1 MIRLL
6 KRFGAPMLAAFAGV
20 GILLPLVF
28 WGIPNNNDLANHYHF
43 AVPFYEAIKQ
53 GNLLPGWLA
62 TSNFGYGDPVVR
74 FYPPALYYLMALG
87 RAITGNWYAASL
99 FALMLVSALGSL
111 GAYFWARSF
120 VPARIAV
127 WAAVFYA
134 FMPYHLAEVYQAA
147 QLAEFAGGAAL
158 MFALGFTK
166 RVCDGGR
173 TREVLGLA
181 TAYALLVLSHLPLA
195 VFGSV
200 ALMLYALMSLPKDR
214 KSVTVIRL
222 ATSVG
227 LGLAASAFHWV
238 RLVAEL
244 NWILADGINP
254 DPLLDYRKN
263 FIFSSFSPEKSETI
277 WWMGLLLIGTLAM
290 FLPALV
296 TLLKRFGLP
305 NRRSLIAIGLLT
317 IFSLLMCTSLSKPIW
332 VALPFLR
339 LAQHPFRWL
348 AVGSVAAP
356 IVMAASVP
364 FWVRQFKD
372 GRRPIAIAM
381 AGLVIISITFSV
393 SQTIRGAT
401 YLSRTAFEQMLQL
414 LNEAPG
420 INQWLPVWANAAAEG
435 KPAYEKCAPPVTGKR
450 VEAGT
455 RTLRIGNWQDLTR
468 TFEVGPGS
476 PLDARVAT
484 FYYPHW
490 IASTNGQTLPTR
502 PGDDGALL
510 ISLPPE
516 QATVSLEFRE
526 PPRTMISIVAS
537 IISWTLLASLL
548 IFGSFADRRRQH
560 DAIASRPAPAR
571 QVFQS

>member
-6 KRFGAPMLAAFAGV
+6 KQFAPPMFAALAGV
-20 GILLPLVF
+20 GILLPLAF

-62 TSNFGYGDPVVR
+62 SSNFGYGDPVVR

-87 RAITGNWYAASL
+87 RAITGNWYAGSL
-99 FALMLVSALGSL
+99 FALTLVSALGSL

-147 QLAEFAGGAAL
+147 QLAEFAAGAAL
-158 MFALGFTK
+158 MFSLGFTK
-166 RVCDGGR
+166 RVCDDGR
-173 TREVLGLA
+173 TRNALGLA
-181 TAYALLVLSHLPLA
+181 AAYAFLVLSHLPLA

-200 ALMLYALMSLPKDR
+200 ALLLYALMSLPKGR
-214 KSVTVIRL
+214 KSVTVVRL

-244 NWILADGINP
+244 NWILADGTHP
-254 DPLLDYRKN
+254 DPLLDYRRN

-277 WWMGLLLIGTLAM
+277 WWMGLLLIATLAM

-296 TLLKRFGLP
+296 TLLKRFAVP

-317 IFSLLMCTSLSKPIW
+317 IFSLLMCTSVSKPIW

-348 AVGSVAAP
+348 AVVSVAAP

-364 FWVRQFKD
+364 FWARQFKQD
-372 GRRPIAIAM
+372 RRPIAIAM

-401 YLSRTAFEQMLQL
+401 FLSRTAFEQMLPPL
-414 LNEAPG
+414 SEAPG
-420 INQWLPVWANAAAEG
+420 INQWLPVWANAAAQG
-435 KPAYEKCAPPVTGKR
+435 KPSYEKCIPPVTTNR

-455 RTLRIGNWQDLTR
+455 RTLRIGKWEDLTR

-476 PLDARVAT
+476 RIDARVAI

-490 IASTNGQTLPTR
+490 IASAHGQTLPTR
-502 PGDDGALL
+502 PSDDGALL

-516 QATVSLEFRE
+516 QTTVNLEFRE

-560 DAIASRPAPAR
+560 DAIASRPTPAR